1 MIELAETDWRYGPR
15 MRVACGRAGGVVGDG
30 LGLLLGGDG
39 IVGDGLGV
47 LVGGDGIVGDGLG
60 MLVIASGGVAVST
73 ARQAERIARA
83 MMRTTASGKP
93 ETTAKTGPRFQF
105 LDGRRGTSFM

>member
-1 MIELAETDWRYGPR
+1 MSVSHTTMIERAVTDWRYGPR
-15 MRVACGRAGGVVGDG
+15 TRAAWGRGGGA
-30 LGLLLGGDG
+30 
-39 IVGDGLGV
+39 VGDGLGV
-47 LVGGDGIVGDGLG
+47 LVGGNGIVGDGLG
-60 MLVIASGGVAVST
+60 MLVIVGGGVAVS
-73 ARQAERIARA
+73 AAGQAERIARA